1 MLIWYPHHCICATSI
16 VNVFHTGFATASRK
30 AQRTNERMK
39 GVYVGVYVSYW
50 KILYNSIMNEKNW
63 SEILNNLYEIC
74 KQSL

>member
-1 MLIWYPHHCICATSI
+1 
-16 VNVFHTGFATASRK
+16 
-30 AQRTNERMK
+30 MK